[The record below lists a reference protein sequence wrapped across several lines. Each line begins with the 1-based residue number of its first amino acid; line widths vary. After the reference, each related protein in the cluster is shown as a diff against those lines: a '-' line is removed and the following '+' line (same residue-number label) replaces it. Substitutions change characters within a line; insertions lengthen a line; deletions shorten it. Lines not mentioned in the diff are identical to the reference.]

1 MHFVQALQRSAQ
13 LHASHTSTVFG
24 ERSRTWGET
33 LTRVQRLAGA
43 LAALGVH
50 SGARVAILS
59 LNSDTYFEMFYAVA
73 WAGGVFVPLNTRWA
87 VAETRYA
94 LRDCDA
100 RVLCVDESFVDV
112 AVGLLGEGCV
122 DHAIYIGEGEAPARM
137 LACETLIERADPMP
151 HVAGA
156 GDDNVCGIFYTGGT
170 TGHPKGVMLSHR
182 NIVFASL
189 NWMGCLHVSPET
201 IYMHVAGFFHLGGAS
216 PAFTVAL
223 AGGTNV
229 ILPKFEP
236 ASAMRAIERNK
247 VNYALLIPVM
257 VNTLINDPALAQ
269 HDLSSVKMCHYGGS
283 PIPEAVLRGAMAKLP
298 TWQFF
303 QGYGLT
309 ETSAVITTLAWEHHA
324 LEGPVSKRLK
334 SAGRASY
341 GWEVK
346 IVGPGRQELPRGEV
360 GEIAARGAG
369 IMLGYWGKP
378 EATDAVKA
386 HGWMYT
392 GDGAWMDEDGFI
404 YIVDRLKD
412 MIVSGGENIFSTEVE
427 NAIHKHPA
435 VLECAVIGIPDEQ
448 WGEAVHA
455 VVVPRPGA
463 ELTADEVIAHCRTLI
478 ANYKCPKSVD
488 VSAQRL
494 PVSAAGKI
502 TKNLLRDPFWE
513 GRARRVN

>member
-1 MHFVQALQRSAQ
+1 MNFVHSLQRSAQ

-33 LTRVQRLAGA
+33 LARVQRLA
-43 LAALGVH
+43 AALQSLGVRE
-50 SGARVAILS
+50 GARVAILS
-59 LNSDTYFEMFYAVA
+59 LNSDRYFEMFYAVS

-87 VAETRYA
+87 VAETTYA

-100 RVLCVDESFVDV
+100 RVLCVDESFADV
-112 AVGLLGEGCV
+112 ARALQADGGV
-122 DHAIYIGEGEAPARM
+122 DHAIFIGEGPAPEGMHGAEALLAQAEPAQ
-137 LACETLIERADPMP
+137 EPD
-151 HVAGA
+151 GA
-156 GDDNVCGIFYTGGT
+156 GGDAVCGIFYTGGT

-182 NIVFASL
+182 NILFASL
-189 NWMGCLHVSPET
+189 NWIGCLQVSQAT
-201 IYMHVAGFFHLGGAS
+201 VYMHVAGFFHLGGAS

-236 ASAMRAIERNK
+236 VPAMRAIERNQ

-257 VNTLINDPALAQ
+257 VNTLINDPALAD
-269 HDLSSVKMCHYGGS
+269 HDLSSVKRCHYGGS
-283 PIPEAVLRGAMAKLP
+283 PIPESVLRGAMARLP

-309 ETSAVITTLAWEHHA
+309 ETSSVITTLAWEHHA
-324 LEGPVSKRLK
+324 LEGATAKRLK
-334 SAGRASY
+334 SAGCASY
-341 GWEVK
+341 GWQVR
-346 IVGPGRQELPRGEV
+346 IVGPDRKEVPRGEV
-360 GEIAARGAG
+360 GEIAARGDG

-378 EATDAVKA
+378 DATDAVKA
-386 HGWMYT
+386 DGWMYT
-392 GDGAWMDEDGFI
+392 GDGAWMDEDGFV

-463 ELTADEVIAHCRTLI
+463 ALTAAEVIAHCRTLI
-478 ANYKCPKSVD
+478 ANYKCPKSVE
-488 VSAQRL
+488 VTTQRL

-502 TKNLLRDPFWE
+502 TKNVLRDPFWQ